1 MHEIKDE
8 YQDYLKKMENK
19 NAVELS
25 VTALHLSL
33 VSLICSMLILFGII
47 IYLFMNWLK
56 MYSAKWVKNTSKNI
70 KRNQLIALIIF
81 DTFMLMLNPKSLIK

>member
-8 YQDYLKKMENK
+8 YQDYLKKIENK

-25 VTALHLSL
+25 VTALHLSF

-47 IYLFMNWLK
+47 IYLFMN
-56 MYSAKWVKNTSKNI
+56 
-70 KRNQLIALIIF
+70 
-81 DTFMLMLNPKSLIK
+81 